1 MEINFIWTRRRK
13 KVILNYN
20 FSLINSFQL
29 GIAVGFVLPPILV
42 KNHADKDLIGRDLQF
57 MFYSVAGFTTILVVL
72 VIFCESQQ
80 ISFPFL
86 IQFIHLFPVFKR
98 APPTPPS
105 NSAAL
110 AEQPKP
116 NQSSPFL
123 HSIKN
128 LCCNVNYVLLLLSYG
143 MNGECKSDES
153 EKK

>member
-1 MEINFIWTRRRK
+1 M
-13 KVILNYN
+13 
-20 FSLINSFQL
+20 FSIVLHLQL
-29 GIAVGFVLPPILV
+29 GIAVGFLLPPMLV
-42 KNHADKDLIGRDLQF
+42 KNHDEIDLIGRDLQF

-72 VIFCESQQ
+72 VLFCKCNFEIALETFL
-80 ISFPFL
+80 ISFKF
-86 IQFIHLFPVFKR
+86 QHFFAVFQR

-128 LCCNVNYVLLLLSYG
+128 LACNMNYVLLLLSYG
-143 MNGECKSDES
+143 VNGEL
-153 EKK
+153 